1 MDVLD
6 VNMAIR
12 VYRQLGDAGMV
23 LGLERIKP
31 FEDTNLLAGH
41 ILLLFQDYDAAQDL
55 FLASTQPL
63 HALDMRRDLLHWEQ
77 ALKLAHSLDP
87 SQVPAI
93 SCSYAQ
99 QLEFKGEYDPA
110 LRAFESAKRLLIGR
124 INGGSRRRRRIWR
137 AI

>member
-1 MDVLD
+1 LALLRLKDAWNAAIDINKRPYWLALSGKAMDVLD

-87 SQVPAI
+87 PFPVPMPNNWN
-93 SCSYAQ
+93 S
-99 QLEFKGEYDPA
+99 
-110 LRAFESAKRLLIGR
+110 RASTTPL
-124 INGGSRRRRRIWR
+124 
-137 AI
+137 